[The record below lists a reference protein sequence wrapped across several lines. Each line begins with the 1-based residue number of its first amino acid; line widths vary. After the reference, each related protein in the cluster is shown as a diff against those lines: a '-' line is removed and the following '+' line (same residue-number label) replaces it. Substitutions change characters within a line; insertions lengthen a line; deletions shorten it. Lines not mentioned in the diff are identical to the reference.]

1 MPSLDLSRAPCR
13 PAARAGDPPREDAW
27 SDQKPE
33 SGDGRGAR
41 TRQPSGATELVN
53 AGVSLET
60 IRRRLGHANA
70 QTVLRYADQRDAT
83 ADAEIR
89 TWR

>member
-1 MPSLDLSRAPCR
+1 MTNASRSRP
-13 PAARAGDPPREDAW
+13 PAAVI
-27 SDQKPE
+27 
-33 SGDGRGAR
+33 R
-41 TRQPSGATELVN
+41 TVGTLPVTSLN

-83 ADAEIR
+83 TDAEIR
-89 TWR
+89 TWRRRKITGRPNS

>member
-1 MPSLDLSRAPCR
+1 MRHVH
-13 PAARAGDPPREDAW
+13 
-27 SDQKPE
+27 
-33 SGDGRGAR
+33 
-41 TRQPSGATELVN
+41 ATELVN

-83 ADAEIR
+83 AHAEIR
-89 TWR
+89 TWRRRKTTGRSNS